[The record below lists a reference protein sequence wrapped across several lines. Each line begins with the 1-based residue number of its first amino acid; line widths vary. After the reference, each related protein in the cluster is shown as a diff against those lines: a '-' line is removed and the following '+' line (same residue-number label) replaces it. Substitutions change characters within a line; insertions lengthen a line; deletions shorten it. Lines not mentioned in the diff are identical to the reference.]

1 MKQKSSHPPYG
12 FKERFLYFSLVQVN
26 LACTELIL
34 KEANTANEGF
44 FQIAQRKHLITF
56 GPVEPKA

>member
-1 MKQKSSHPPYG
+1 MLSLRQPYETEEFSPPYG

-34 KEANTANEGF
+34 KEANSANEGF
-44 FQIAQRKHLITF
+44 SK
-56 GPVEPKA
+56 